1 MPRPPRK
8 LIYALEAVVDIA
20 YNARPEPVQAKRITE
35 RQGVPQR
42 YLEQVMQCLVRAGIL
57 KGVRGPRGGYTL
69 ARERR
74 RISVGEVV
82 RVIEAM
88 DAEGDEEKLDAGSEL
103 GRRVVRPLWQ
113 ELNDATL
120 TRLDATTLEDL
131 CVKARDLGVRPES
144 RDAGDFAI

>member
-1 MPRPPRK
+1 
-8 LIYALEAVVDIA
+8 
-20 YNARPEPVQAKRITE
+20 
-35 RQGVPQR
+35 
-42 YLEQVMQCLVRAGIL
+42 
-57 KGVRGPRGGYTL
+57 
-69 ARERR
+69 
-74 RISVGEVV
+74 
-82 RVIEAM
+82 VIEAM
-88 DAEGDEEKLDAGSEL
+88 DVEGDEEKLDAGSEL